1 MQPFKRY
8 ASYGEVQSYGVLQ
21 DQQEVHVC
29 LFLPF
34 CVVK

>member
-1 MQPFKRY
+1 MQEH
-8 ASYGEVQSYGVLQ
+8 GEVQSYGVLQ
-21 DQQEVHVC
+21 DQPELHVWC